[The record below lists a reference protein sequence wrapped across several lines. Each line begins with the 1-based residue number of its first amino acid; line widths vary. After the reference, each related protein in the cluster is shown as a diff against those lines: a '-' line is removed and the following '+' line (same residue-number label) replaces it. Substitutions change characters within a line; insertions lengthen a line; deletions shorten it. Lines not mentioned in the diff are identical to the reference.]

1 MLGKIANANVL
12 AVGTFAGQQRDFFAK
27 GFQQRGFT
35 GAVGAQQADA
45 MTRYDRQANVGQQGF
60 GGAVWQLIAK
70 IGLIQCQQRR
80 RHLFVAREFKAERRV
95 DVGRS
100 NQLHPL
106 QFFQAALGLL
116 GFGGLGL
123 EAGNKLFDFGHT
135 GLLLLEQHLLLGQF
149 FGTNAFVGAVVARV
163 HGQLLVVQVDN
174 MIGHTV
180 DEIAVVGN
188 KQQGARVF
196 AQVAF
201 QPQGRFQIQV
211 VGGFVQ
217 QQQVGRHHQCLSQI
231 QTNTPATGEVFYR
244 TLEIG
249 L

>member
-1 MLGKIANANVL
+1 M
-12 AVGTFAGQQRDFFAK
+12 
-27 GFQQRGFT
+27 
-35 GAVGAQQADA
+35 
-45 MTRYDRQANVGQQGF
+45 
-60 GGAVWQLIAK
+60 
-70 IGLIQCQQRR
+70 
-80 RHLFVAREFKAERRV
+80 
-95 DVGRS
+95 
-100 NQLHPL
+100 
-106 QFFQAALGLL
+106 
-116 GFGGLGL
+116 
-123 EAGNKLFDFGHT
+123 
-135 GLLLLEQHLLLGQF
+135 LLGQL

-174 MIGHTV
+174 MIGHAV

-211 VGGFVQ
+211 VGRFVE

-244 TLEIG
+244 TLQIR